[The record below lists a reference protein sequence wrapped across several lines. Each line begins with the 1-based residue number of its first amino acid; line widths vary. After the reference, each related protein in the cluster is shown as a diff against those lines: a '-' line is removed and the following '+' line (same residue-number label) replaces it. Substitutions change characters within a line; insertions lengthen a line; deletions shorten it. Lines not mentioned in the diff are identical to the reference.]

1 MHIHTEDES
10 YDHRLETLLGV
21 TSTDGMFVGALG
33 YVWSRKEG
41 TFRCLWWSLDSH
53 GWRIKV
59 TPLLERP
66 RKVRFPAL
74 PKSCFDMAD
83 YKPVQDLPD
92 EAVEMLD
99 EGSHSP
105 NAMIDQPKVEMQE
118 QDTARHRS
126 TASPSSSIVNLA
138 NTVLGSGML
147 AMVSQ
152 TFIQKKLTD
161 IVICMFISLVHM
173 C

>member
-1 MHIHTEDES
+1 
-10 YDHRLETLLGV
+10 
-21 TSTDGMFVGALG
+21 
-33 YVWSRKEG
+33 
-41 TFRCLWWSLDSH
+41 
-53 GWRIKV
+53 
-59 TPLLERP
+59 
-66 RKVRFPAL
+66 
-74 PKSCFDMAD
+74 MAD

-118 QDTARHRS
+118 QEQDTARQRS
-126 TASPSSSIVNLA
+126 TASPSSSVVNLA

-152 TFIQKKLTD
+152 MLYEE
-161 IVICMFISLVHM
+161 M
-173 C
+173 